1 MKNRYVRWGSALLLA
16 ILLVRG
22 CFSFYYAKAIEAWII
37 DAETRKPVQGAV
49 VVARWKL
56 VYGLEGGYAYDWVVM
71 ETVTD
76 ENGRFTF
83 PAWGP
88 RAKPSFLPWDARLEY
103 ADPEVQFYKFG
114 YAGVKRT
121 SIIAGKEAQHTRE
134 AFSYVVHGPW
144 VREWVLN
151 GETFEYQ
158 QAKGD
163 LKMLTKE
170 LNSYNSGLISLRRSG
185 GCQYLKIPR
194 SLNAVKHAYDILR
207 TQPGGDPIEGPRT
220 IWHARMAYMPWT
232 DVDRATL
239 NAQRNDCGVT
249 ANEAMEAAE

>member
-22 CFSFYYAKAIEAWII
+22 CFSFYYAEAIEAWII

-56 VYGLEGGYAYDWVVM
+56 VYGLEGGYAYDWVVL
-71 ETVTD
+71 ETMTD

-88 RAKPSFLPWDARLEY
+88 RAKPFFLPWDARLER
-103 ADPEVQFYKFG
+103 ADPEVRFYKFG
-114 YAGVKRT
+114 YAGAKRT
-121 SIIAGKEAQHTRE
+121 SIIAGKEDEHTRE

-158 QAKGD
+158 PAKGD
-163 LKMLTKE
+163 LKLLTQE
-170 LNSYNSGLISLRRSG
+170 LYGFDLDLYHIRG
-185 GCQYLKIPR
+185 DGCDYIRIPHA
-194 SLNAVKHAYDILR
+194 LNAVKNAYELLKS
-207 TQPGGDPIEGPRT
+207 QPGRHIAESPIRNRDMT
-220 IWHARMAYMPWT
+220 YMKWLY
-232 DVDRATL
+232 DDRDLL
-239 NAQRNDCGVT
+239 NIQRAECGMT
-249 ANEAMEAAE
+249 AAEAMEAAK